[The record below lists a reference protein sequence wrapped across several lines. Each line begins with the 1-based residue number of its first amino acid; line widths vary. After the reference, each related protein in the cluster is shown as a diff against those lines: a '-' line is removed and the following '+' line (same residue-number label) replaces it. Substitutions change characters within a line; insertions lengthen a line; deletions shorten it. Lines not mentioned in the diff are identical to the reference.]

1 MKSLSLPLLLLM
13 GACAAAAPR
22 TAEQRQ
28 QDQAAAVCRQDV
40 ERTVRYRDRGQTM
53 RTDEAESRLGA
64 GSFTDTRVGS
74 MSTERLSAQFERD
87 QMIDSCV
94 RGATAP
100 SPATRSPGAAAGAG
114 AGRSP

>member
-1 MKSLSLPLLLLM
+1 MKALSLPLLLLM

-22 TAEQRQ
+22 SAEQRQ
-28 QDQAAAVCRQDV
+28 QDNAAAACRQDV

-53 RTDEAESRLGA
+53 RTDEAESRLGT
-64 GSFTDTRVGS
+64 GPFTDTRVGS

-87 QMIDSCV
+87 RMIDACV
-94 RGATAP
+94 RGATGP
-100 SPATRSPGAAAGAG
+100 SPATHSGGAAGAG

>member
-22 TAEQRQ
+22 SAEQRQ
-28 QDQAAAVCRQDV
+28 QDQAAAICRQDV
-40 ERTVRYRDRGQTM
+40 ERTMRFRDRGQLM

-64 GSFTDTRVGS
+64 GSFTGARDGS
-74 MSTERLSAQFERD
+74 MGTERLSAQFERD

-94 RGATAP
+94 RGATNA
-100 SPATRSPGAAAGAG
+100 SAATRSPGTAGAG
-114 AGRSP
+114 TGRSP

>member
-22 TAEQRQ
+22 SAEQRQ
-28 QDQAAAVCRQDV
+28 QDQATAICRQEV
-40 ERTVRYRDRGQTM
+40 ERTMRYRDRGQTM
-53 RTDEAESRLGA
+53 RTDEADSRLGA
-64 GSFTDTRVGS
+64 GSFTGTLTGS
-74 MSTERLSAQFERD
+74 MSTDRLSSQFERD

-94 RGATAP
+94 RGATSA
-100 SPATRSPGAAAGAG
+100 SPAARSPGAAGAG